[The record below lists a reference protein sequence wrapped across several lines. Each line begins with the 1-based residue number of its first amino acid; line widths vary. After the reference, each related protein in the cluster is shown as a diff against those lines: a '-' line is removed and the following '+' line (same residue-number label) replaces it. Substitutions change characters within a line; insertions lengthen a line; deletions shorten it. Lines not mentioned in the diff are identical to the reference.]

1 MTNKT
6 SSPHASS
13 SSKLSFRQ
21 SCRQFFW
28 PIYGKEHFKF
38 LPMTLMISLILFN
51 YTILRQMKDVLVTTA
66 SEGSQIIVFMK
77 GWAVLPAAILF
88 FILYSKLANILSRQA
103 LFYSI
108 ISGFLVFFALFA
120 LVLHPNASTLHPI
133 LHADALIDNLPTSL
147 KGFYNLINI
156 YKYWTYSLFYICS
169 ELWGAVVATLLFW
182 QFANSII
189 HVSEAKRFYAHFY
202 LLASFATAS
211 SGYVSEYY
219 GNLGFAAGNYG
230 ITVDYVMSTAIVCG
244 LLVML
249 CYFLM
254 DKYIVS
260 NPKIVS
266 AHDVAPI
273 KKKLKL
279 PLKESLQ
286 LIFHSPYLLWIAVL
300 VIAYG
305 MSIELVEVQWK
316 NQIRL
321 LFPEETAQTIFWG
334 QFYRWSGLLSFFF
347 ILLGG
352 SIIRWFG
359 WKISALATPL
369 IIGLTGVAFLYFVI
383 YDSSAHPI
391 AAFFETTSLQF
402 IVYFGVIQNILS
414 KGTKYALFDPTKEM
428 SYIPLDEESKVK
440 GKAAV
445 DVVGTR
451 LGKAGGGFLQQVLFI
466 FFAGPLIA
474 SPMIAAAPYSLAL
487 LLIIISAWLIAVYRL
502 NKLFV
507 KASKAHGEETD
518 EG

>member
-1 MTNKT
+1 MTTNISESTLK
-6 SSPHASS
+6 P
-13 SSKLSFRQ
+13 SFRQ

-28 PIYGKEHFKF
+28 PIYGKEHLKF
-38 LPMTLMISLILFN
+38 IPMTLMISLILFN

-88 FILYSKLANILSRQA
+88 FVIYSKLANIISRQA
-103 LFYSI
+103 LFYGI
-108 ISGFLVFFALFA
+108 ISCFLMFFALFA
-120 LVLHPNASTLHPI
+120 FVLHPNASTLHPL
-133 LHADALIDNLPTSL
+133 LHADALIDNLPVAL
-147 KGFYNLINI
+147 KGFNNLINI
-156 YKYWTYSLFYICS
+156 YKYWTYSLFYISS

-211 SGYVSEYY
+211 SGYISEYY
-219 GNLGFAAGNYG
+219 GNLGYAAGNYG
-230 ITVDYVMSTAIVCG
+230 ITVNYVMFTAIGCG

-249 CYFLM
+249 CYFIM
-254 DKYIVS
+254 DKYIIPDPTMVS
-260 NPKIVS
+260 S
-266 AHDVAPI
+266 ADVIPI

-279 PLKESLQ
+279 NLSQSLS

-316 NQIRL
+316 NQIRI

-359 WKISALATPL
+359 WKISALATPI
-369 IIGLTGVAFLYFVI
+369 IIGLTGSAFLYFII
-383 YDSSAHPI
+383 YDQSVAPI
-391 AAFFETTSLQF
+391 AGFFDTTALRF

-451 LGKAGGGFLQQVLFI
+451 LGKAGGGFLQQGLFI
-466 FFAGPLIA
+466 LFASPLIA
-474 SPMIAAAPYSLAL
+474 SPMVAAAPYSLG
-487 LLIIISAWLIAVYRL
+487 LLIIIIVAWILAVYNL
-502 NKLFV
+502 NKLFM

-518 EG
+518 